1 MATYPVI
8 HKETGE
14 QKEVVMSVTK
24 WSQWCEDNPDWKRDW
39 SDPSTS
45 PQPGE
50 VGDWQNKLI
59 RSKPGW
65 NEVLERASKSPGSKV
80 KKIS

>member
-39 SDPSTS
+39 SDPSTC

-50 VGDWQNKLI
+50 VGDCQNKLI